1 MLRQYRYKVKSR
13 EGQLRHNNNNI
24 VNNNNK
30 HTVII
35 SIMLSPDVPEFVPR
49 RYQTFSDSSGQDNVR
64 SATRE
69 GDGWVDHQPDYHT
82 VWEAHHTPPITHH
95 VQLTSDTH
103 TGRKKDVARNSPDN
117 AATKGKERINSP
129 GKAEAKG
136 KSRLDYSKPE
146 PAEYP
151 TRSAASCSFSS
162 TGIDSSNWRDS
173 TDGHSTPAD
182 VISRQSHFLNKQK
195 DGNDNHMAESE
206 KHQQGTPK
214 KGKAKK
220 FNYVSTDDYFTSNT
234 GSMMS
239 LKSGNDDG
247 VSYRKVLK
255 RNQSDS
261 VAWNLKQSAISST
274 ARKLPMT
281 LDEQWPTL
289 GGSGNPVITASGWG
303 NNQEDPVMRKTQQ
316 YGENFGEDTLVRKH
330 SQNTWED
337 SSGQEDRKVGTWW
350 NDSGNGKKGKIVHTN
365 AREDTAVR
373 KQQNTHTWFDSS
385 EKGEKKI
392 PTNASRKG
400 KKKVPTD
407 IWIAQN
413 SSNQTVTNVTNA
425 GGVRKVST
433 STASEGRES
442 ASAFAHKRR
451 ETAACIGGEQ
461 NTKHSDLATNG
472 KRERKQNASATDDKI
487 IEDTSD
493 TGKERDS
500 KESASAVAEDRATTL
515 GEKCDPFEWQVKL
528 TRKKQARV
536 KEEIQQH
543 GSNSSPR
550 LERNKLSDG
559 WDRGRGGV
567 DRSRG
572 SADRGRGC
580 VDRGRGGA
588 DRGRGGADRGRGI
601 ADRGRGGADRGRGGA
616 DRGRGGAD
624 RGRGGP
630 DRGRVG
636 ADRGRGGADRGRGSA
651 DRGRGG
657 VDRGR
662 VGVDRGRGGV
672 DRGRGGADRGRVGVD
687 RGRGSVDRG
696 REGINRG
703 RGVADRV
710 PGNTGLNIP
719 SSWNG
724 KGGVGSVTRD
734 KVNHVAR
741 DNTAGDGKVR
751 HIVTRDSIGSEGCN
765 ITRDRSKYTRDD
777 FAGRSGDWSSIRR
790 DNAARNSDTDQIT
803 PSLSRQ
809 LKGKAVDES
818 DNLPQRRGRQE
829 GTPPCSSDK
838 PQEPLDP
845 KIAQKKLEAKQRK
858 KEEKM
863 RKREES
869 IKQSQRMQNRDSK
882 VTFVTRDFLEKS
894 QNYSANASSTRSSS
908 YNVSSYNDYPSLF
921 GSQNFTSS
929 RSMRSNAVLVSR
941 QLVEEELF
949 DSEEHDLS
957 YVTQSADDAR
967 HTTDAIKSENS
978 STFNARMMSSA
989 NGPSPVSHKVLASEM
1004 NQPGTTNTAP
1014 MSTGNG
1020 MSYSKTL
1027 QAPKKVCPTNPQP
1040 TTTVRK
1046 ANPAVPVLN
1055 PNLSLTPQKKKV
1067 RTRDLIEFDL
1077 MAVAL
1082 HKQEQ
1087 QQLQKNR
1094 KKALSSHSKE
1104 ETRKGKKAG
1113 ATTTTTALSHTAK
1126 FQMKGAIVL
1135 KRGMQ
1140 NEKKKKVITSLRK
1153 RMRKMN
1159 EEKLKA
1165 LSVILQ
1171 EAIAT
1176 QEKLETV
1183 KSESVT
1189 GGPLPSQVL
1198 PSVAE
1203 EGKEEEAKKL
1213 EKSDEEEKKVHD
1225 KGEDE
1230 GDENIYTQIQKEDN
1244 YDEGRGNGEEDGTH
1258 KQKLIPSGRH
1268 ETPKESR
1275 KETEICVNWNI
1286 GKMEKN
1292 TENLKDKASK
1302 PENTTE
1308 ECKGK
1313 KTILEGVG
1321 EKIQPQLPISEDAN
1335 DTSTSDSSQQFERA
1349 KFLITQEIKNS
1360 LNPLHTVQFR
1370 EYCDHIITKELNQ
1383 TAECLVKTIVGF
1395 QQQHY
1400 ARDPAKA
1407 LIRRRYVCGLRQA
1420 NKLMHKL
1427 SCVILAPNIDHFPG
1441 PGGLD
1446 ERVEK
1451 LLRLAE
1457 THSIPVIFALTCKQL
1472 GILCHKYQGVSCFA
1486 IISYQGAEELYF
1498 KLMSMVE
1505 RARKEYRNVGERG
1518 RKLFLDKHKHRHHD
1532 PPLQEVPEEEKQTA
1546 ATATTKLRRPD
1557 YQTILLS
1564 ALHNT
1569 PYLKEGAESPPDS
1582 EENSL
1587 DSNSNLH
1594 VQVVGER
1601 KKGNQQPRSGR
1612 KLRL

>member
-1 MLRQYRYKVKSR
+1 MEVSCPLLSLVILIVYTHSTSLEFITR
-13 EGQLRHNNNNI
+13 EGQLRPNNNNI
-24 VNNNNK
+24 VNNNK

-35 SIMLSPDVPEFVPR
+35 RIMLSPDVPEFVPR

-69 GDGWVDHQPDYHT
+69 GDGCVDHQPDYHT

-95 VQLTSDTH
+95 VHSSSDTH
-103 TGRKKDVARNSPDN
+103 TGRKKDMARNSPDN
-117 AATKGKERINSP
+117 AATKGKGRLNSP
-129 GKAEAKG
+129 GKAVAKG
-136 KSRLDYSKPE
+136 KSRFDYSKPE

-162 TGIDSSNWRDS
+162 TGIDSSKWRDS

-234 GSMMS
+234 GSTLS

-247 VSYRKVLK
+247 VSYRKILQ

-261 VAWNLKQSAISST
+261 VAWNLRQSSISST
-274 ARKLPMT
+274 ARKLPTT

-303 NNQEDPVMRKTQQ
+303 NNREDPVMRKTQQ
-316 YGENFGEDTLVRKH
+316 YGENVGEDTLVRKH
-330 SQNTWED
+330 NQNTWED

-350 NDSGNGKKGKIVHTN
+350 DDSGKKGKITHTN
-365 AREDTAVR
+365 AREDAAVR
-373 KQQNTHTWFDSS
+373 KQQNTRSWFDSS

-400 KKKVPTD
+400 KTKVPTD
-407 IWIAQN
+407 IWITQN
-413 SSNQTVTNVTNA
+413 SSSQTVTNVTNA
-425 GGVRKVST
+425 GEVRKVGTGT
-433 STASEGRES
+433 SAASEGREK
-442 ASAFAHKRR
+442 ASAFAHERR

-461 NTKHSDLATNG
+461 NTKFSDLATNG
-472 KRERKQNASATDDKI
+472 KRERKQNASATDGKR
-487 IEDTSD
+487 IEDASD
-493 TGKERDS
+493 TGKERVS
-500 KESASAVAEDRATTL
+500 TESASAVAEDWATTL

-528 TRKKQARV
+528 TRKKQAKIEAEV
-536 KEEIQQH
+536 VQIEAEVVWIEEEVVQIEAEVVQIEAEVVWIEEEVVWIEAEVVWIEEEVVQIEEEVVWIEAEVVQIEEEVVQIEAEVVWIEEEVVWIEAEVVWIEEEVVQIEAEK
-543 GSNSSPR
+543 GSTEAEV
-550 LERNKLSDG
+550 L
-559 WDRGRGGV
+559 
-567 DRSRG
+567 
-572 SADRGRGC
+572 
-580 VDRGRGGA
+580 
-588 DRGRGGADRGRGI
+588 
-601 ADRGRGGADRGRGGA
+601 
-616 DRGRGGAD
+616 
-624 RGRGGP
+624 
-630 DRGRVG
+630 
-636 ADRGRGGADRGRGSA
+636 
-651 DRGRGG
+651 
-657 VDRGR
+657 
-662 VGVDRGRGGV
+662 
-672 DRGRGGADRGRVGVD
+672 
-687 RGRGSVDRG
+687 
-696 REGINRG
+696 
-703 RGVADRV
+703 
-710 PGNTGLNIP
+710 
-719 SSWNG
+719 
-724 KGGVGSVTRD
+724 
-734 KVNHVAR
+734 
-741 DNTAGDGKVR
+741 
-751 HIVTRDSIGSEGCN
+751 
-765 ITRDRSKYTRDD
+765 
-777 FAGRSGDWSSIRR
+777 
-790 DNAARNSDTDQIT
+790 QIEY
-803 PSLSRQ
+803 L
-809 LKGKAVDES
+809 LKGKAVNES
-818 DNLPQRRGRQE
+818 NNLPERRVRQE
-829 GTPPCSSDK
+829 GTPACSSDK

-894 QNYSANASSTRSSS
+894 QKYSANASSTKSSS

-921 GSQNFTSS
+921 GSQHLTSS
-929 RSMRSNAVLVSR
+929 RSVRSNAVLVSR
-941 QLVEEELF
+941 QHVEEEPF
-949 DSEEHDLS
+949 ESEEHDLS

-989 NGPSPVSHKVLASEM
+989 NGPSPVSQKVLASEM
-1004 NQPGTTNTAP
+1004 NQPGTNTAP
-1014 MSTGNG
+1014 LSTGNG

-1027 QAPKKVCPTNPQP
+1027 QAPKKVCPTNPQS

-1046 ANPAVPVLN
+1046 GNPAVPALN

-1077 MAVAL
+1077 MAIAL

-1094 KKALSSHSKE
+1094 KKALGIHSKE

-1113 ATTTTTALSHTAK
+1113 ATTTTTAISHTAK
-1126 FQMKGAIVL
+1126 FQKKGAIVL

-1203 EGKEEEAKKL
+1203 EGKEEGANKL
-1213 EKSDEEEKKVHD
+1213 EKSDEKEREVHD
-1225 KGEDE
+1225 KGEGE
-1230 GDENIYTQIQKEDN
+1230 GDKTIYTQIQKEDN
-1244 YDEGRGNGEEDGTH
+1244 YDDKGRGNGEEDGTH

-1275 KETEICVNWNI
+1275 KETEMCVNWNI
-1286 GKMEKN
+1286 GKMEN
-1292 TENLKDKASK
+1292 TENLKDKANK
-1302 PENTTE
+1302 PKKTTK
-1308 ECKGK
+1308 ECEGK
-1313 KTILEGVG
+1313 KTILEGVV
-1321 EKIQPQLPISEDAN
+1321 ENIQPQLPISEDAN

-1360 LNPLHTVQFR
+1360 LNPMHTVQFR

-1486 IISYQGAEELYF
+1486 IISYQGAEEMYF

-1505 RARKEYRNVGERG
+1505 SARKEYRNVGERG
-1518 RKLFLDKHKHRHHD
+1518 RKWFLDKHKPQHHD
-1532 PPLQEVPEEEKQTA
+1532 PSLQEVPEEEKQIA
-1546 ATATTKLRRPD
+1546 ATATTKLSRPD

-1582 EENSL
+1582 EENLL

-1594 VQVVGER
+1594 AQVVGER